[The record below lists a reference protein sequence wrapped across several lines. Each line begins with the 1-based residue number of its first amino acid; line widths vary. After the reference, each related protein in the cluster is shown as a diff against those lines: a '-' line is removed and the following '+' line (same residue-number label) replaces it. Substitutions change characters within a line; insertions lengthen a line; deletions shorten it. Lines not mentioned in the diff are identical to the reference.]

1 MRLYYAQSLFAVDSA
16 SGQLSQFILYV
27 VHENLI

>member
-1 MRLYYAQSLFAVDSA
+1 MRLYYAQSLFVMA